1 MSAKELVLRP
11 ASLEDCA
18 ALLHIEQATCA
29 LPWSAGHFR
38 SILQNTSNTYTTQ
51 ILLEDNTPIA
61 YFIGMLGVEE
71 SHLLNIAVHPLHQ
84 GKGYARLLLEH
95 LKTWS
100 LAGGARAIWLEV
112 RESNTRAYQLYRQQ
126 GFVDVALRKN
136 YYPTTEGGRE
146 HAHILRLD
154 L

>member
-1 MSAKELVLRP
+1 MSAKELILRP

-18 ALLHIEQATCA
+18 ALLHIEQAACA
-29 LPWSAGHFR
+29 LPWSARHFR
-38 SILQNTSNTYTTQ
+38 SILQDTSNTYTTQ

-71 SHLLNIAVHPLHQ
+71 SHLLNIAVHPKHQ

-100 LAGGARAIWLEV
+100 LAGGAHAIWLEV

-136 YYPTTEGGRE
+136 YYPTAEGGRE
-146 HAHILRLD
+146 HARILRLD